1 MKKFILISL
10 MAVMALP
17 MMACGWYGTDNIY
30 LYRVYDSKEFSER
43 VDEITRNNWKAYL
56 GINPEY
62 FYFDANQIIEAAKKK
77 NDALMVSY
85 VQHLQQYLSICSDV
99 RDDRWEYPTKE
110 KLAQRNQALRAIQA
124 YAFSKIKTK
133 LRSQHAL
140 LYMRCNMVLGL
151 NRDNITFWEQTASQF
166 IETVY
171 KDMMKNIYAGALYKM
186 GRDAE
191 AGELFA
197 EMGDYN
203 SLMTQFYKRR
213 SFEAIAAEYGRNPNA
228 GVLPFLLQDFVNNAQ
243 EAVDSDLGGKLFI
256 RDIKKDEAL
265 RMAEFAGKVVK
276 EGKTNNPAMWKA
288 AQGWLEYMF
297 GKKQQGYQDIQAA
310 THMAGTEHAQLTAR
324 IINFYIKSDLEPLNN
339 DYDAWLTSEL
349 KWFREGNEHEWFKEA
364 ALTRTINQVLYDK
377 YMKAGRI
384 NTMLGI
390 YNITG
395 HGGFYSETH
404 TMKVEDLIKF
414 LDYSKGTSSNPLD
427 EYLIS
432 NIHYD
437 VTDMDD
443 LVGTKYMQVCEWE
456 KALPWLERVPV
467 SVLRDRS
474 SVVYAVNRKWTIE
487 PWITRQ
493 WISDRLDSDTEKMKL
508 KSNYKI
514 DFAREMLKLEKEA
527 AIAKG
532 DDQCQRY
539 YDLAVRYAQAGY
551 TGDCWYLTQY
561 GKSCVDTVGKNEKDL
576 AAIAFELLGKASQA
590 KDKRLKE
597 KALFG
602 RCYYYLNT
610 SPWLT
615 IEWNM
620 DTSRYDF
627 ILHPESSQYQALQAL
642 ENFERNSGQPIAKFI
657 SNCDVYNTFLY
668 RSKQ

>member
-1 MKKFILISL
+1 MKRFIIISL
-10 MAVMALP
+10 LVAMVLP
-17 MMACGWYGTDNIY
+17 SLACAGGGTDNYY
-30 LYRVYDSKEFSER
+30 LFCVCDKQEFRQRVNDLTNK
-43 VDEITRNNWKAYL
+43 NWQAYL
-56 GINPEY
+56 GDTKEY
-62 FYFDANQIIEAAKKK
+62 FWFNADDAIKAARDKG
-77 NDALMVSY
+77 DLLMVSY
-85 VQHLQQYLSICSDV
+85 IQNLQKYLECANDVASDQW
-99 RDDRWEYPTKE
+99 DYPTKE
-110 KLAQRNQALRAIQA
+110 QLEKRKQKLFEVQG
-124 YAFSKIKTK
+124 YASGKIRSK

-140 LYMRCNMVLGL
+140 LYMRANMLLG
-151 NRDNITFWEQTASQF
+151 NHYENVNFWEQTASQF

-324 IINFYIKSDLEPLNN
+324 IINFYIKSDLAPLNN
-339 DYDAWLTSEL
+339 DYDVWLTSEL

>member
-62 FYFDANQIIEAAKKK
+62 FYFDANQVIEAAKKKNDALMVSYVQHLQQYLSIKKK

-171 KDMMKNIYAGALYKM
+171 KD
-186 GRDAE
+186 
-191 AGELFA
+191 ELFA

-288 AQGWLEYMF
+288 AQG
-297 GKKQQGYQDIQAA
+297 YQDIQAA

-324 IINFYIKSDLEPLNN
+324 IINFYIKSDLAPLNN
-339 DYDAWLTSEL
+339 DYDVWLTSEL

-443 LVGTKYMQVCEWE
+443 YAGVRMGEGTP
-456 KALPWLERVPV
+456 L
-467 SVLRDRS
+467 
-474 SVVYAVNRKWTIE
+474 
-487 PWITRQ
+487 
-493 WISDRLDSDTEKMKL
+493 
-508 KSNYKI
+508 
-514 DFAREMLKLEKEA
+514 AREST
-527 AIAKG
+527 
-532 DDQCQRY
+532 CFRSP
-539 YDLAVRYAQAGY
+539 RPF
-551 TGDCWYLTQY
+551 
-561 GKSCVDTVGKNEKDL
+561 VGSL
-576 AAIAFELLGKASQA
+576 C
-590 KDKRLKE
+590 R
-597 KALFG
+597 
-602 RCYYYLNT
+602 
-610 SPWLT
+610 
-615 IEWNM
+615 
-620 DTSRYDF
+620 
-627 ILHPESSQYQALQAL
+627 
-642 ENFERNSGQPIAKFI
+642 
-657 SNCDVYNTFLY
+657 
-668 RSKQ
+668 

>member
-1 MKKFILISL
+1 
-10 MAVMALP
+10 
-17 MMACGWYGTDNIY
+17 
-30 LYRVYDSKEFSER
+30 
-43 VDEITRNNWKAYL
+43 
-56 GINPEY
+56 
-62 FYFDANQIIEAAKKK
+62 
-77 NDALMVSY
+77 
-85 VQHLQQYLSICSDV
+85 
-99 RDDRWEYPTKE
+99 
-110 KLAQRNQALRAIQA
+110 
-124 YAFSKIKTK
+124 
-133 LRSQHAL
+133 
-140 LYMRCNMVLGL
+140 
-151 NRDNITFWEQTASQF
+151 
-166 IETVY
+166 
-171 KDMMKNIYAGALYKM
+171 
-186 GRDAE
+186 
-191 AGELFA
+191 
-197 EMGDYN
+197 
-203 SLMTQFYKRR
+203 
-213 SFEAIAAEYGRNPNA
+213 
-228 GVLPFLLQDFVNNAQ
+228 
-243 EAVDSDLGGKLFI
+243 
-256 RDIKKDEAL
+256 
-265 RMAEFAGKVVK
+265 MAEFAGKVVK

-288 AQGWLEYMF
+288 AQGWLEYLF

-324 IINFYIKSDLEPLNN
+324 IINFYIKSDLAPLNN
-339 DYDAWLTSEL
+339 DYDVWLTSEL
-349 KWFREGNEHEWFKEA
+349 KWFREGGEHEWFKNG